1 VLNSVKIVLTHNGLN
16 IAPSVKGLDL
26 QRIAWKIKNSS
37 HNPELDEKHI
47 EMAIE
52 QYRKYLTLKIRYP
65 TVNLV
70 PTEDID
76 LIWHAH
82 ILDTENYA
90 SDCEKI
96 FGRFLHHKPY
106 FGEFSDESQDQMRN
120 FYNETSDLWEI
131 EFGEKLVQ
139 PKIYRCSGK
148 ACHAPTPCR
157 CR

>member
-1 VLNSVKIVLTHNGLN
+1 MLNSVTIMLRENNLN
-16 IAPSVKGLDL
+16 IAQSVKDLDL
-26 QRIAWKIKNSS
+26 ERIAWKVKNNS
-37 HNPELDEKHI
+37 HNLEINDEEI
-47 EMAIE
+47 GMAIN

-65 TVNLV
+65 GVNLV

-76 LIWHAH
+76 LIWHTH

-90 SDCEKI
+90 SDCENL

-106 FGEFSDESQDQMRN
+106 FGEFSDESQDEMSL
-120 FYNETSDLWEI
+120 FYDQTSDLWEK
-131 EFGEKLVQ
+131 EFGEKLEQ
-139 PKIYRCSGK
+139 PEIFRCAGK

>member
-1 VLNSVKIVLTHNGLN
+1 MLQQKSMN
-16 IAPSVKGLDL
+16 IDQTVNKLDL
-26 QRIAWKIKNSS
+26 ERIAWKVKNSS
-37 HNPELDEKHI
+37 HNPEMSNEDVER
-47 EMAIE
+47 AIS

-76 LIWHAH
+76 LIWHTH

-90 SDCEKI
+90 LDCEI
-96 FGRFLHHKPY
+96 LFGKFLHHKPY
-106 FGEFSDESQDQMRN
+106 FGEFSDENQDEMGL
-120 FYNETSDLWEI
+120 FYDETSNLWEK
-131 EFGEKLVQ
+131 EFGEKLEQ
-139 PKIYRCSGK
+139 PEIFRCSGK